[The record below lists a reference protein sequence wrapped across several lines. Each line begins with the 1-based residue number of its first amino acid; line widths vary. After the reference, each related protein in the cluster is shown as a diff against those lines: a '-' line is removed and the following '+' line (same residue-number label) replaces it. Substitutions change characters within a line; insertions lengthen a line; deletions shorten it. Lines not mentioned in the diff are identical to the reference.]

1 MSGNTERLAR
11 LAERV
16 MSASVQSAT
25 PQDAEV
31 PTARLSQQQ
40 VAAVF
45 KRHVPGVQN
54 FLFRQQRGQYS
65 LNFLQVAYKDGFRA
79 FKSTPLHEHFLGLF
93 RLIVHYGHEDK
104 DGASGYLVEV
114 AEAFMDCQAVQARA
128 VERIGLRIRG
138 VSQDFRGMVVSLADE
153 YKSWAVKMLAAE
165 HLQQGV
171 VQDDETPTHYE
182 NRLMADLGGKLGL
195 NPADMRRARHDEH
208 ARSRFKPLNGRK
220 AEAAMARCREHF
232 DADAMVKAFA
242 AEVNSFSSESPAE
255 SLPVLF
261 LQWVSEN
268 LLEKHIVFDEETCS
282 TVDID
287 VTFALSVLEVLF
299 LGTTAAPAGE
309 CFRNAEVCYL
319 FKAQQPHASESH
331 WETKIQANVDEQSQ
345 KSIADSTSEFWGDW
359 CTYLR
364 DALATV
370 AVLGFTHVIIG
381 RGRAA
386 LLGSSV
392 TDDERGIIE

>member
-1 MSGNTERLAR
+1 
-11 LAERV
+11 

-54 FLFRQQRGQYS
+54 FLFRQQPGQYS

-79 FKSTPLHEHFLGLF
+79 FKNTPLHEHFLGLF
-93 RLIVHYGHEDK
+93 RLIVHHGHEDK

-128 VERIGLRIRG
+128 VERVGLRIRG
-138 VSQDFRGMVVSLADE
+138 VSQDFRGLVVSLVDE
-153 YKSWAVKMLAAE
+153 YKIWAVKMLAAE
-165 HLQQGV
+165 HLQQRV

-182 NRLMADLGGKLGL
+182 NRLIADLGGKLGL
-195 NPADMRRARHDEH
+195 NPADVRRARHDEH

-232 DADAMVKAFA
+232 DAEAMVKTFV
-242 AEVNSFSSESPAE
+242 AEANSFSSESPAE
-255 SLPVLF
+255 SLPMLF
-261 LQWVSEN
+261 LQWASEN
-268 LLEKHIVFDEETCS
+268 LVEKHLVFDEETCS

-287 VTFALSVLEVLF
+287 FTFGISVLEVLF
-299 LGTTAAPAGE
+299 LGATAAPAGE
-309 CFRNAEVCYL
+309 CFRKVELRDL
-319 FKAQQPHASESH
+319 FKAQQPHALALHSESKH
-331 WETKIQANVDEQSQ
+331 QANMDEQPQRSMVDLA
-345 KSIADSTSEFWGDW
+345 SDFLSDW
-359 CTYLR
+359 STYLR
-364 DALATV
+364 NALAAV
-370 AVLGFTHVIIG
+370 AVLGFSHVIIG
-381 RGRAA
+381 RGRTA
-386 LLGSSV
+386 LLASSV
-392 TDDERGIIE
+392 TDGERSITA